1 MARVTGGS
9 FPAQTWHTYMMAA
22 HDTDNIPQIA
32 GLPVH
37 PVQLAEQQRIAATM
51 AQNAAANP
59 EVVAAPAPESVKD
72 MSSATRQV
80 LEKLSAMLK
89 DARPVAPGDAEKRPD
104 RAEAPA
110 PASPASPASS
120 LAAANAGNAP
130 EPQNVSAPAPAEHE
144 TVLSAGPD
152 DNAATPR

>member
-1 MARVTGGS
+1 
-9 FPAQTWHTYMMAA
+9 
-22 HDTDNIPQIA
+22 DNIPQIA

-37 PVQLAEQQRIAATM
+37 PVQLAEQQRIAATL
-51 AQNAAANP
+51 AQNAAANA

-89 DARPVAPGDAEKRPD
+89 EARPVAPGDAEKRPD

-110 PASPASPASS
+110 PVSGASS
-120 LAAANAGNAP
+120 LAANAGNAP
-130 EPQNVSAPAPAEHE
+130 EPRNVSAPAPAEHE
-144 TVLSAGPD
+144 T
-152 DNAATPR
+152 

>member
-1 MARVTGGS
+1 
-9 FPAQTWHTYMMAA
+9 
-22 HDTDNIPQIA
+22 DNIPQIA

-37 PVQLAEQQRIAATM
+37 PVQLAEQQRIAATL
-51 AQNAAANP
+51 AQNAAASA
-59 EVVAAPAPESVKD
+59 EVVPAVPPESVKD
-72 MSSATRQV
+72 MSSATRAV

-89 DARPVAPGDAEKRPD
+89 EARPVAPGDAKKRPD

-110 PASPASPASS
+110 PAPASGASPPSS
-120 LAAANAGNAP
+120 LAAANAGNSP

-152 DNAATPR
+152 DNAATPREARA

>member
-1 MARVTGGS
+1 VWLGNDDFTPMARVTGGS
-9 FPAQTWHTYMMAA
+9 FPAQTWKAYMVAA

-37 PVQLAEQQRIAATM
+37 PVQAAEQARIAAAM

-59 EVVAAPAPESVKD
+59 EVAAPAPESVKD

-80 LEKLSAMLK
+80 LEKLSSMLK
-89 DARPVAPGDAEKRPD
+89 DARPLTPSDGRPD

-110 PASPASPASS
+110 ASKPS
-120 LAAANAGNAP
+120 LASASNPSDG
-130 EPQNVSAPAPAEHE
+130 PQPDNAPAEPQ
-144 TVLSAGPD
+144 TALSAGRD
-152 DNAATPR
+152 DGAANPH